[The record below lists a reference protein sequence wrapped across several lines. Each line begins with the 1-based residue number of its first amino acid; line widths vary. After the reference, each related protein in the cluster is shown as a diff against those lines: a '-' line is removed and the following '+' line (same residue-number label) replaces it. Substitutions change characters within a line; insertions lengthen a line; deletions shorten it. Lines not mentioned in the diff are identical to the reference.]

1 MNLDRLALAMAM
13 GPAFLLA
20 QSALERRTMSASG
33 NALIGSLIVIV
44 VTVEISGLYDTNQ
57 STVLAHLTDSETSIT
72 KDLVLVLTIQ
82 SDAVR
87 GLKYHLTLHGL

>member
-20 QSALERRTMSASG
+20 QSALGRRTMSASG

-44 VTVEISGLYDTNQ
+44 VTVEMSGLHDTNQ
-57 STVLAHLTDSETSIT
+57 SIVLAYLTDSETFIT

-87 GLKYHLTLHGL
+87 WLKHHLKLHGL